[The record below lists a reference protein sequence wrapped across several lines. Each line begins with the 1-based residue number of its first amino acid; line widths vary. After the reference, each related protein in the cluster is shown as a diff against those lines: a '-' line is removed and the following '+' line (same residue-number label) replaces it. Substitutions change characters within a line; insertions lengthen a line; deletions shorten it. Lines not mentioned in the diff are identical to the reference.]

1 MLTGVLL
8 GWGGW
13 DAIRSFYKCSDD
25 DGAND
30 TTADNNIADNCS
42 SNDSGADHLSR
53 NRGRFVAKSTTIH
66 MHAMRV
72 TNKAMSNDA
81 CFRGA

>member
-13 DAIRSFYKCSDD
+13 DAIRSFYKCS
-25 DGAND
+25 
-30 TTADNNIADNCS
+30 
-42 SNDSGADHLSR
+42 NDSGADHLSQ

>member
-8 GWGGW
+8 DWGGW
-13 DAIRSFYKCSDD
+13 DAIRSIYKCS
-25 DGAND
+25 D
-30 TTADNNIADNCS
+30 TTADNNIADDCS